1 MMGRKNNKMNCVEKV
16 GSRSLA
22 ATIWNDLSVAIFC
35 DLCIKEVEAGHPPD
49 THFSKVGWK
58 NLVAHLSKETGKD
71 YDKPQLKNKWDSLK
85 AEWKMWKELIG
96 KETGL
101 GWNPTKNT
109 IDASDEWWHS
119 RVQVD
124 SNYAKFRNKGIKPE
138 MEEKLDRMFLKT
150 RTTREHAK
158 APLFGVP
165 SESEEASKDDA
176 IKLKGRG
183 DSEQF
188 IPILTTQAKKRSS
201 GRGKR
206 RTVQEPDTQVRKE
219 KKGKRVAIGG
229 RKVGGRGT
237 VKLSEKIDNL
247 LESVDSSSSVTFKLE
262 EGVHGSSIP
271 EVMQAVQSLPGAEPG
286 SKLWL
291 FATRLFLSE
300 DKREMFTYMKDPDIK
315 LQWLNYEFTEK

>member
-1 MMGRKNNKMNCVEKV
+1 MV
-16 GSRSLA
+16 
-22 ATIWNDLSVAIFC
+22 
-35 DLCIKEVEAGHPPD
+35 
-49 THFSKVGWK
+49 
-58 NLVAHLSKETGKD
+58 
-71 YDKPQLKNKWDSLK
+71 
-85 AEWKMWKELIG
+85 
-96 KETGL
+96 
-101 GWNPTKNT
+101 
-109 IDASDEWWHS
+109 
-119 RVQVD
+119 
-124 SNYAKFRNKGIKPE
+124 
-138 MEEKLDRMFLKT
+138 EKLDRMFLKT

-176 IKLKGRG
+176 VKLKGRG

-188 IPILTTQAKKRSS
+188 IPILTTPATKRSS

-206 RTVQEPDTQVRKE
+206 RTVQEADTQVRKE

-229 RKVGGRGT
+229 QKVGGT
-237 VKLSEKIDNL
+237 VKLSEKIDHL

-315 LQWLNYEFTEK
+315 LQWLNYEFAEK